1 MPHCKKK
8 YRNSE
13 CQFCSSAICFE
24 EKYPHKTVTL
34 KYLRNSKA
42 LYSECCLRCKMYLK
56 ENIIYSASSTKEK
69 NVIN

>member
-42 LYSECCLRCKMYLK
+42 LYSEL
-56 ENIIYSASSTKEK
+56 IF
-69 NVIN
+69 

>member
-42 LYSECCLRCKMYLK
+42 LYSELIFQTKK
-56 ENIIYSASSTKEK
+56 IYYQEHKGYYRS
-69 NVIN
+69 